1 VNGSASA
8 QTLVGAVLNG
18 RYRLVRLLGEGGM
31 GAVYEADNLQGQGKR
46 AIKLLHPE
54 FMKEDQI
61 LQRFFAEAQTT
72 RNLNHPNIAQVTDS
86 ATAEDGSPYLVM
98 ELLQGIP
105 LSSYIDQGNPIPP
118 QHAVPIVYGV
128 LQALTAAHA
137 EGVIHRDLKPD
148 NLFLIRDANGNSQ
161 VKVLDFG
168 IAKVMDVAGGMG
180 QKTRTGVLL
189 GTPGY
194 MSPEQI
200 KNSKGV
206 DGRTDLWS
214 LGVIFYEM
222 LTSKQP
228 FPADNEF
235 ARLTSVLTEEV
246 KPIEQVMPQLAAWG
260 PFFRRALAK
269 DPAQR
274 FQSAEEMAQAMNAV
288 ARGLSMPAPAP
299 APSAAAP
306 RVGQHGTV
314 PVMPQYPAPAPSGHA
329 PSVTPPPAG
338 QRYPEQSAVAAQ
350 YARPLEQSAVAAQYA
365 RPLEQSA
372 VAAQYARPP
381 EQSAVA
387 AQYARPPE
395 QSAVAAQYAPQSFQG
410 AAHSAGGVPSMPA
423 RASHAPH
430 SPPSA
435 ALMGGAPPPSA
446 ASMGM
451 GGHPHPGRLHPAGP
465 AGFVGPSPT
474 QFSPQQ
480 PPGTPTL
487 MGGEPVVEVVTAA
500 PLARGGAAWW
510 VVGVVG
516 LVAFGLGL
524 AVGLL
529 AGG

>member
-1 VNGSASA
+1 MRRELFDTVRPVTGSSSA
-8 QTLVGAVLNG
+8 ETLVGAVLNG

-31 GAVYEADNLQGQGKR
+31 GAVYEADGLQGQPKR

-61 LQRFFAEAQTT
+61 LQRFFAEAQAT
-72 RNLNHPNIAQVTDS
+72 RTLNHPNIAQVVDS
-86 ATAEDGSPYLVM
+86 ATAEDGSPYIVM

-118 QHAVPIVYGV
+118 QHAVPIIYGV

-137 EGVIHRDLKPD
+137 QRIIHRDLKPD
-148 NLFLIRDANGNSQ
+148 NLFLVRDANGNSQ

-168 IAKVMDVAGGMG
+168 IAKVMDAAGGMG

-214 LGVIFYEM
+214 VGVIFYEM

-235 ARLTSVLTEEV
+235 ARLTSVLTDEV
-246 KPIEQVMPQLAAWG
+246 RPIEQVMPQLAAWG

-269 DPAQR
+269 EPVQR

-288 ARGLSMPAPAP
+288 ARGPSIPAPAP
-299 APSAAAP
+299 GSGAP
-306 RVGQHGTV
+306 RGGQYGTV
-314 PVMPQYPAPAPSGHA
+314 PVMAQVPAPAGHA
-329 PSVTPPPAG
+329 PSVTPAPSG
-338 QRYPEQSAVAAQ
+338 VRYSEQSAAG
-350 YARPLEQSAVAAQYA
+350 RPST
-365 RPLEQSA
+365 P
-372 VAAQYARPP
+372 ARPP
-381 EQSAVA
+381 DQGAASAHY
-387 AQYARPPE
+387 QRPPE
-395 QSAVAAQYAPQSFQG
+395 TSAVSAHYAPASWQG
-410 AAHSAGGVPSMPA
+410 ASNSYGGTQPMAA

-430 SPPSA
+430 SPPSP
-435 ALMGGAPPPSA
+435 LMGP
-446 ASMGM
+446 M
-451 GGHPHPGRLHPAGP
+451 GGHPHPGAPHPGP
-465 AGFVGPSPT
+465 PGFVSPGPT
-474 QFSPQQ
+474 QYSPQQ
-480 PPGTPTL
+480 PPGSRTL
-487 MGGEPVVEVVTAA
+487 TGGEPVVEVVTAP

-516 LVAFGLGL
+516 FVAFGLGL